1 MNSHLMHC
9 VLMGN
14 AVLAGAVMLLLSST
28 ATPHAAPQA
37 TVALATQQQMLR
49 AQPAVQQR
57 SQVHT
62 ASSNV
67 ATDDDNQLQGWNEQP
82 RQPRWVF

>member
-1 MNSHLMHC
+1 MNSQLMQY

-14 AVLAGAVMLLLSST
+14 AVLAGAVMLVLSGT
-28 ATPHAAPQA
+28 ATPNGETHAA
-37 TVALATQQQMLR
+37 VAVATQQQMLR

-67 ATDDDNQLQGWNEQP
+67 DSQSQGWDEQP